1 MEKTYE
7 LLGLSLNEKKLYEAI
22 LIHPDKT
29 AAEIARV
36 LKMDKSSAYR
46 AAENLLQKRLL
57 ISSPKI
63 RGTTLRSSSPEY
75 LIKLYQQKIEEFN
88 SNKGL
93 IENYIRNLKS
103 QTLSLN
109 RETFIR
115 VEYGGEALRKCLLES
130 EQSKEKL
137 IVEIVLSQHRL
148 YQKNR
153 MINFVINHA
162 KRRSSSGIYIK
173 QLERST
179 YFENAPYKEIM
190 VNTKKYLKEIRI
202 LPPEYNDKNS
212 VRIWDN
218 TVNIFSS
225 DEKGDLIVITITDKY
240 VTRSMK
246 TMFDFIWDRST
257 PYKSPAEL

>member
-1 MEKTYE
+1 MEKIYE
-7 LLGLSLNEKKLYEAI
+7 LLGLSLNEKNLYEAI
-22 LIHPDKT
+22 LTHPDKT

-75 LIKLYQQKIEEFN
+75 LIKLYQ
-88 SNKGL
+88 
-93 IENYIRNLKS
+93 
-103 QTLSLN
+103 
-109 RETFIR
+109 
-115 VEYGGEALRKCLLES
+115 
-130 EQSKEKL
+130 
-137 IVEIVLSQHRL
+137 
-148 YQKNR
+148 KNR

-162 KRRSSSGIYIK
+162 KRRSSSGIFIK